1 MNLIN
6 QLFTTYT
13 IVDVVLI
20 LFLTAFVLQ
29 EILKLIDFFKN
40 RAKHKYDEEMADQKT
55 EDKILDKIEDLE
67 DQFSALYHDGCASL
81 NDIRQTLQK
90 HDKTLERLI
99 QSDKDDI
106 RADIVKQ
113 HHYFITKGYIDDFS
127 MDAIE
132 KRYDHY
138 KAEGGNSYI
147 SDLMHDLRKLPKK

>member
-1 MNLIN
+1 MNLIS

-40 RAKHKYDEEMADQKT
+40 RAKHRYDEEMEDQKT

-67 DQFSALYHDGCASL
+67 DQFSALYHEGCASL
-81 NDIRQTLQK
+81 N
-90 HDKTLERLI
+90 
-99 QSDKDDI
+99 DI

-113 HHYFITKGYIDDFS
+113 HHYFMTKGYIDDFS